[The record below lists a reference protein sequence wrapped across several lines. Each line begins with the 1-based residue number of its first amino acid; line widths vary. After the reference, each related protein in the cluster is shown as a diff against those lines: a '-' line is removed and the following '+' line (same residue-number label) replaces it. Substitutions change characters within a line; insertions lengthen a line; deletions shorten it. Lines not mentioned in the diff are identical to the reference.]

1 MQGWTHW
8 LMGAGFFGFGA
19 FKLFTDGS
27 PWLVGLCVVASGYLF
42 YRALTDQTGAPV
54 EDLDLAVSFV
64 RDPKG
69 TLVDQVVDL
78 LGGGED
84 QPRDEKRRE
93 ETRREDKPGLLKS
106 FIAELDTRD
115 LKSDDQFDPDAAI
128 ARYLANRPAE
138 QPVPEPPAL
147 RPAVQGFGR
156 KRA

>member
-1 MQGWTHW
+1 MHGWKHW

-19 FKLFTDGS
+19 YTLFTDGS
-27 PWLVGLCVVASGYLF
+27 PWLVGLCVIASGYLF
-42 YRALTDQTGAPV
+42 YRALTDQTGAAI

-69 TLVDQVVDL
+69 MLIDQAVDL

-84 QPRDEKRRE
+84 QRRE
-93 ETRREDKPGLLKS
+93 EKPGLIQSLV
-106 FIAELDTRD
+106 AEFDSRERKAD
-115 LKSDDQFDPDAAI
+115 ESAAFDPDAVI

-138 QPVPEPPAL
+138 QPVATPAPPK
-147 RPAVQGFGR
+147 PAVQGFGR

>member
-1 MQGWTHW
+1 MHGWTHW
-8 LMGAGFFGFGA
+8 LMGAGFFGFGTYT
-19 FKLFTDGS
+19 LFVGGS

-69 TLVDQVVDL
+69 TLFDQAVDML
-78 LGGGED
+78 AGGDEEA
-84 QPRDEKRRE
+84 PRRRE
-93 ETRREDKPGLLKS
+93 QKPGLIQSLV
-106 FIAELDTRD
+106 AELDTRERKAD
-115 LKSDDQFDPDAAI
+115 EAPAFDPDAI
-128 ARYLANRPAE
+128 IERYLANRPAD
-138 QPVPEPPAL
+138 QAPAQADPP

>member
-8 LMGAGFFGFGA
+8 LMGAGFFGFGT

-42 YRALTDQTGAPV
+42 YRALTDQTGAPI

-69 TLVDQVVDL
+69 TLFDQAVDL
-78 LGGGED
+78 LGGGEE
-84 QPRDEKRRE
+84 QPRE
-93 ETRREDKPGLLKS
+93 ETRREEKPGLFRS
-106 FIAELDTRD
+106 FIAELDTRETKAD
-115 LKSDDQFDPDAAI
+115 EQFDPDAAI

-138 QPVPEPPAL
+138 PPLAEPPPR
-147 RPAVQGFGR
+147 RPAARGFGR

>member
-1 MQGWTHW
+1 MHGWTHW
-8 LMGAGFFGFGA
+8 LMGAGFFGFGT

-42 YRALTDQTGAPV
+42 YRALTDQTGAPI

-78 LGGGED
+78 LGGGEE
-84 QPRDEKRRE
+84 QPREEKRLDE
-93 ETRREDKPGLLKS
+93 KPGLLQS
-106 FIAELDTRD
+106 FIAELDTRES
-115 LKSDDQFDPDAAI
+115 KAADQFDPDAAI

-138 QPVPEPPAL
+138 RPVAEPPPL

>member
-1 MQGWTHW
+1 MHGWKHW
-8 LMGAGFFGFGA
+8 LMGAGFFGFGTYE
-19 FKLFTDGS
+19 LFNDGS

-42 YRALTDQTGAPV
+42 YRALTDQTGAAV

-69 TLVDQVVDL
+69 TLFNEAVDM
-78 LGGGED
+78 LGVGEE
-84 QPRDEKRRE
+84 P
-93 ETRREDKPGLLKS
+93 RREDKPGLIQSLIGEFDSRESKADAS
-106 FIAELDTRD
+106 AP
-115 LKSDDQFDPDAAI
+115 FDPDAVI

-138 QPVPEPPAL
+138 QPVAAPEPT

>member
-8 LMGAGFFGFGA
+8 LMGAGFFGFGT

-42 YRALTDQTGAPV
+42 YRALTDQTGAPI

-64 RDPKG
+64 SDPKG
-69 TLVDQVVDL
+69 TLLDQAVDL
-78 LGGGED
+78 LGGGDE
-84 QPRDEKRRE
+84 PRRDEKERRDE
-93 ETRREDKPGLLKS
+93 KSGLLQS
-106 FIAELDTRD
+106 FIAELDTRES
-115 LKSDDQFDPDAAI
+115 KAGDQFDPDAAI

-138 QPVPEPPAL
+138 QPVAEPPPL

>member
-1 MQGWTHW
+1 MLAAMHGWKHW
-8 LMGAGFFGFGA
+8 LMGAGFFGFGT

-42 YRALTDQTGAPV
+42 YRALTDQTGAAA
-54 EDLDLAVSFV
+54 EDLNLAIDFV
-64 RDPKG
+64 RNPYD
-69 TLVDQVVDL
+69 TVFDEAVAR

-84 QPRDEKRRE
+84 EDQPKRDQPGVLQSFVSELGLGDKAS
-93 ETRREDKPGLLKS
+93 EDKP
-106 FIAELDTRD
+106 A
-115 LKSDDQFDPDAAI
+115 FDPDAAM

-138 QPVPEPPAL
+138 QQPEPA

>member
-8 LMGAGFFGFGA
+8 LMGAGFFGFGT

-42 YRALTDQTGAPV
+42 YRALTEQTGTPI

-69 TLVDQVVDL
+69 TLFDHAIDQLV
-78 LGGGED
+78 GGD
-84 QPRDEKRRE
+84 DEEPARTARNE
-93 ETRREDKPGLLKS
+93 RKPGVLQSLV
-106 FIAELDTRD
+106 AELDTREE
-115 LKSDDQFDPDAAI
+115 KSSFDAEAAI
-128 ARYLANRPAE
+128 ERYLANRPAP
-138 QPVPEPPAL
+138 QPAPA
-147 RPAVQGFGR
+147 PAPVAAPARAVGFGR